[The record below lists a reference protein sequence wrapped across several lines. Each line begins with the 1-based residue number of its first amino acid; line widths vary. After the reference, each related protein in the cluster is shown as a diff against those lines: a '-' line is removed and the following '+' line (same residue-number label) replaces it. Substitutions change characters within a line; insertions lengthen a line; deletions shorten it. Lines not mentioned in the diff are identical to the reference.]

1 MLRSTIISSLILFIF
16 SYNSIAQSRLAHE
29 IGIIAG
35 PISFKSDYGQRDDY
49 STNIGNTGIGIGLV
63 HFLNFS
69 YNSKHKSY
77 FDEHFKVRSEISFNK
92 TDLKHFGITV
102 DGNSNDIGV
111 IQLKSMH
118 GRSTLA
124 NLGFQLE
131 YSPFMKIHD
140 FENTLGGFSPYISA
154 GAQFSYYNSKVSST
168 LGPLGNVANTFYKYL
183 TPSDGHQ
190 YGFSNQSSTVLS
202 VTYGA
207 GVHYK
212 LAPLHDLLFEVR
224 FQYFNSDWI
233 DGLNPNKDIYKENKS
248 NDNQIWFN
256 FGYVY
261 YLRL

>member
-1 MLRSTIISSLILFIF
+1 MLRNTIISSLILFIF

-49 STNIGNTGIGIGLV
+49 STNVGNTGFGIGLV

-69 YNSKHKSY
+69 YNSRRENY
-77 FDEHFKVRSEISFNK
+77 FNEHFKVRSEISFNK
-92 TDLKHFGITV
+92 TDLEHFGITV

-111 IQLKSMH
+111 IQLKAMR

-140 FENTLGGFSPYISA
+140 FKNTLGGFSPYISA

-168 LGPLGNVANTFYKYL
+168 LGPLGNTSTTFYKYL

-190 YGFSNQSSTVLS
+190 YGFSSQSGTVLS

-212 LAPLHDLLFEVR
+212 LAPLHDLLFEAR

-233 DGLNPNKDIYKENKS
+233 DGLNPNKNIYKENKS

-261 YLRL
+261 YLDF